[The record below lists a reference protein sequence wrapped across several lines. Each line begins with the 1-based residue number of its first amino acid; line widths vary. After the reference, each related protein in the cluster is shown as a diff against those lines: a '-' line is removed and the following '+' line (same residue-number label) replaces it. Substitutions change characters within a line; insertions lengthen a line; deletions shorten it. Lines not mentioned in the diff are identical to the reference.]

1 MSPQTQVGWPELEI
15 FKQRTNDAESLD
27 SAQTKDTTPQGL
39 HTNHAVSRQV
49 PTVACFVP
57 GLKQGSPFRISLH
70 SWEPPV
76 ATRSTKAI
84 ASKESMAY
92 FEARVLLD
100 GSCVAGILFNQQSP
114 WPQVIDTVAN
124 TDKSGT
130 HGLLKFP
137 PFHMEMLTQSWWSAG
152 ENMGRIKIIIAEGL
166 MRSSATSP
174 FERAKNISLDV
185 LEDAGIAWPNPAMW
199 CQMPQRF
206 YSISPP
212 RKVNTRDP
220 DAHEHSPAHRAVRKD
235 RIYTPSDTARPASTS
250 TQELID
256 QPTAQGT
263 RELHYELEDP
273 CWARM
278 PLLPDPF
285 VDDMSES
292 RPVKQ
297 ARDDDPNHITTNG
310 AAQDTSPLPESQFD
324 ELMASYSPRKDTSSG
339 MFASANLKVAGAVN
353 TPPIQTRFMV
363 ASELKVHSY
372 NDEELR
378 STAQTTRDSELAE
391 VQMDP
396 DSGKRSNHSFGES
409 EQPSTTPRK
418 STAKDVKSRKGCNLK
433 SDNKIRKQLLAGNHG
448 KEIEMR
454 DAEDPVVVGEGK
466 RKRASTNSKSRQVIT
481 SSDSNCSPTRKVSRV
496 EWNGGPQECAGGVM
510 RVRLGSLDNVGRW

>member
-1 MSPQTQVGWPELEI
+1 
-15 FKQRTNDAESLD
+15 
-27 SAQTKDTTPQGL
+27 
-39 HTNHAVSRQV
+39 
-49 PTVACFVP
+49 
-57 GLKQGSPFRISLH
+57 
-70 SWEPPV
+70 
-76 ATRSTKAI
+76 
-84 ASKESMAY
+84 
-92 FEARVLLD
+92 
-100 GSCVAGILFNQQSP
+100 
-114 WPQVIDTVAN
+114 
-124 TDKSGT
+124 
-130 HGLLKFP
+130 
-137 PFHMEMLTQSWWSAG
+137 
-152 ENMGRIKIIIAEGL
+152 
-166 MRSSATSP
+166 
-174 FERAKNISLDV
+174 
-185 LEDAGIAWPNPAMW
+185 
-199 CQMPQRF
+199 MPQRF

-212 RKVNTRDP
+212 RKVNAETRDP

-235 RIYTPSDTARPASTS
+235 RIYTPSDIARPASTS

-256 QPTAQGT
+256 PPAAQGT

-285 VDDMSES
+285 VDDSRYRLRKKLTGGSASDHQSVSES

-378 STAQTTRDSELAE
+378 STAQTSRDSELAE

-409 EQPSTTPRK
+409 KQPSKTPRK